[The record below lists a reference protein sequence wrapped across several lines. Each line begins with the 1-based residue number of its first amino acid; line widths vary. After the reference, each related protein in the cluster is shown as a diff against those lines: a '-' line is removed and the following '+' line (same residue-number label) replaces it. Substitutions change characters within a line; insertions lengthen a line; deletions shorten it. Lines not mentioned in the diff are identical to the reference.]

1 MNIDWHLLS
10 LSEVSEK
17 LDTSPQVLMK
27 TANQRQ
33 SQYGKNKIKYKKRTL
48 FADDPSSIVNFMIL
62 ILIVV
67 AIVSRFLGGITAVI
81 ILIIVL
87 STP

>member
-17 LDTSPQVLMK
+17 LGTTPSGIDEK

-33 SQYGKNKIKYKKRTL
+33 SQYGKNKIEYKKEYCFT
-48 FADDPSSIVNFMIL
+48 DNPSSIV
-62 ILIVV
+62 
-67 AIVSRFLGGITAVI
+67 
-81 ILIIVL
+81 
-87 STP
+87 